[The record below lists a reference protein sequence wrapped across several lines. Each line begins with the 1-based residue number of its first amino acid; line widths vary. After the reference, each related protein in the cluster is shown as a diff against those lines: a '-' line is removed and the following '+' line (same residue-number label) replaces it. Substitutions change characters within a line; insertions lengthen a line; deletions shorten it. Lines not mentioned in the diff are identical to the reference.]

1 MRRGLYDMARDI
13 DDTFISF
20 VLFNDET
27 GEIHINECLTTTADS
42 SESIER
48 GIREILDRS
57 PKLYAAP

>member
-1 MRRGLYDMARDI
+1 MARDI
-13 DDTFISF
+13 GDTFISF

-42 SESIER
+42 SKSIER
-48 GIREILDRS
+48 GIREILDQS